1 MNQIASLITHRIAS
15 LIRFVT
21 PVVGNQIRFVTG
33 LPGRPHITPSLYMGA
48 VALQTTACNLTGDLG
63 SRAPPMIRSYY
74 TRAFRRPAQLPTNR
88 MAGAELLLLFDV
100 PTNRAGLQAP
110 AGAQVPLS
118 HLQVANLLSFEP
130 VLGYELRGSWLSPQA
145 LRVEVVDAGS
155 LDSNLT
161 HQSQHPP
168 APASWRC
175 GFATYGTGDGCDCAC
190 GAHDP
195 DCDDTSTG
203 NLGAQLGAWNCM
215 PGQVCVAPGVCSGD
229 VARVQ
234 LRGLGL
240 AAVRTSSGSSAPS
253 LSQTP
258 AESIAASIPSIT
270 SFVAADPNDGDSVA
284 SVGDTLTIHFDG
296 VTNYAAGA
304 LRGNR
309 SFVDDIFRF
318 STALGNDYTG
328 EWVDSSMFVI
338 TLVDASQSLA
348 SVGRT
353 SVWLRQDSVDSDAD
367 GTLGNLDNEG
377 SALLA
382 GELERLASQLRTVL
396 LSGTFGD
403 AHLRPDAP
411 YWAPGGHVPGI
422 VQLSFVDNV
431 VMGARRSWSEG
442 DALRIRFDSAVNVKP
457 GWPTGGGMEYVN
469 ALFQFSQ
476 PLGAE
481 YSGSWRDASVFVIEV
496 LTPGATAP
504 PIALTTVHVIGSVR
518 GAAGNGLSAALSTAL
533 KPAGE
538 KRRSQRTSSGEKAR

>member
-1 MNQIASLITHRIAS
+1 MIILDLPFIWMGFGLIWMGSGLTELPSMPQIARCLWGGGFTSTLTIA
-15 LIRFVT
+15 
-21 PVVGNQIRFVTG
+21 GNLR
-33 LPGRPHITPSLYMGA
+33 
-48 VALQTTACNLTGDLG
+48 N
-63 SRAPPMIRSYY
+63 
-74 TRAFRRPAQLPTNR
+74 
-88 MAGAELLLLFDV
+88 
-100 PTNRAGLQAP
+100 
-110 AGAQVPLS
+110 
-118 HLQVANLLSFEP
+118 
-130 VLGYELRGSWLSPQA
+130 RGSWLSPQA

-258 AESIAASIPSIT
+258 TESIAASIPSIT

-328 EWVDSSMFVI
+328 EWVASSM
-338 TLVDASQSLA
+338 VDASQSLA
-348 SVGRT
+348 SERLTSMEDDLVAKGANLPPTPRPIVDCAGVVVGELT
-353 SVWLRQDSVDSDAD
+353 VGVKVITAIATMGKSAHSDQLFVDVTELKLKKAPPAARHGVRLLVDMLGVAELEETTPKATAHGEGLYALPFSKSFTLAPLSKLAVKLATALEAAD
-367 GTLGNLDNEG
+367 EEESEMQLVVKTIFRSG
-377 SALLA
+377 SA
-382 GELERLASQLRTVL
+382 
-396 LSGTFGD
+396 
-403 AHLRPDAP
+403 
-411 YWAPGGHVPGI
+411 
-422 VQLSFVDNV
+422 
-431 VMGARRSWSEG
+431 
-442 DALRIRFDSAVNVKP
+442 
-457 GWPTGGGMEYVN
+457 
-469 ALFQFSQ
+469 
-476 PLGAE
+476 
-481 YSGSWRDASVFVIEV
+481 
-496 LTPGATAP
+496 
-504 PIALTTVHVIGSVR
+504 
-518 GAAGNGLSAALSTAL
+518 STYGVCHMTCSDDL
-533 KPAGE
+533 
-538 KRRSQRTSSGEKAR
+538 